1 MNSLL
6 NERQSFLPY
15 HQRNSQFFRIHNC
28 SCSHAQLL
36 ASKVT
41 QLQFKLLSLFS
52 RLAFAPVNKS
62 IDINSERCNH
72 LGRLS
77 CSYLRS
83 NSLLDALVSHNL
95 LAALNRRPSV
105 TRLEVPL
112 ITAPLIYF
120 CKFPDAQQS
129 HSRVKRLSL
138 NMRQVRTFHRSE
150 FCAKPFYRF
159 RSRTR
164 IIRRASRLPVRTAT
178 ASMCSTA

>member
-1 MNSLL
+1 MNAKAFCLINSKTLSFFVFITVLVHML
-6 NERQSFLPY
+6 NFLC
-15 HQRNSQFFRIHNC
+15 FC
-28 SCSHAQLL
+28 VLL

-62 IDINSERCNH
+62 IDINSEKCNH

-77 CSYLRS
+77 CSYC
-83 NSLLDALVSHNL
+83 LLDALVSHNL

-120 CKFPDAQQS
+120 RQFPDAQQS

-138 NMRQVRTFHRSE
+138 NLRQVRTFHRSE